1 MLKSVTNFF
10 SLLNY
15 IVPCYK
21 RCSQMEYILENEAV
35 IEENDGDGGWV
46 DTHHNLE
53 PSNKDNKDE
62 EEMQVSF
69 LNFVKDDSL

>member
-1 MLKSVTNFF
+1 
-10 SLLNY
+10 
-15 IVPCYK
+15 
-21 RCSQMEYILENEAV
+21 MEYILENEAV